1 MTQKEIDKFLANT
14 KVSISDSL
22 FNSKNVEYIN
32 IFHENN
38 AAFTHQPETKG
49 TITFISNDVEG
60 TKRFKGS
67 SIMEVISQ
75 MAEFIDTL
83 K

>member
-1 MTQKEIDKFLANT
+1 MKSIELLGNT

-22 FNSKNVEYIN
+22 FSSKNVKYIKILHDN
-32 IFHENN
+32 D
-38 AAFTHQPETKG
+38 AAFTHKPETEG
-49 TITFISNDVEG
+49 AITFISNDVEG
-60 TKRFKGS
+60 KKKFKGS

>member
-1 MTQKEIDKFLANT
+1 MNSIRLLGNT

-22 FNSKNVEYIN
+22 FNSKNVEYIQV
-32 IFHENN
+32 FYTKEE
-38 AAFTHQPETKG
+38 AFTRKPEARG
-49 TITFISNDVEG
+49 EITFISNDVEG
-60 TKRFKGS
+60 RKKFKGS

>member
-1 MTQKEIDKFLANT
+1 MDSIRLLGNT

-22 FNSKNVEYIN
+22 FNSKNIKYIYIYHAN
-32 IFHENN
+32 DTIL
-38 AAFTHQPETKG
+38 THKPETEG
-49 TITFISNDVEG
+49 TITFIYNDVEG
-60 TKRFKGS
+60 KKKFKGS
-67 SIMEVISQ
+67 NIMEVIAQ

>member
-1 MTQKEIDKFLANT
+1 MNSIRLLGNT

-22 FNSKNVEYIN
+22 FNSKNIKYIQ
-32 IFHENN
+32 IFHDNN
-38 AAFTHQPETKG
+38 AAFTHKPETEG
-49 TITFISNDVEG
+49 IITFISNDVEG

-83 K
+83 R

>member
-1 MTQKEIDKFLANT
+1 MESIRLLGNT

-22 FNSKNVEYIN
+22 FNSNNVEYIT
-32 IFHENN
+32 IFHDTN
-38 AAFTHQPETKG
+38 AAFTNMPETEAE
-49 TITFISNDVEG
+49 ITFTSNDVEG
-60 TKRFKGS
+60 TKKFKGS
-67 SIMEVISQ
+67 NVMEVISQ

>member
-1 MTQKEIDKFLANT
+1 MESMRLLGNT

-22 FNSKNVEYIN
+22 FSSKNIKYIQ
-32 IFHENN
+32 IFHDNN
-38 AAFTHQPETKG
+38 AAFTHEPVTKG
-49 TITFISNDVEG
+49 TITFVSNDVEG
-60 TKRFKGS
+60 AKRFKGS
-67 SIMEVISQ
+67 NIMEVIAQ

>member
-1 MTQKEIDKFLANT
+1 MGSIRLLGNT

-22 FNSKNVEYIN
+22 FSSKNVKYIQ
-32 IFHENN
+32 IFHDND
-38 AAFTHQPETKG
+38 AAFTHHPETKG

-60 TKRFKGS
+60 KKKFKGS

-83 K
+83 R

>member
-1 MTQKEIDKFLANT
+1 MDIARLLGNT

-22 FNSKNVEYIN
+22 FNSKNIKYIYIHHIN
-32 IFHENN
+32 D
-38 AAFTHQPETKG
+38 AAFTHEPETTGK
-49 TITFISNDVEG
+49 ITFIINDVEG
-60 TKRFKGS
+60 AKKFNGS
-67 SIMEVISQ
+67 NIMEVISQ

>member
-1 MTQKEIDKFLANT
+1 MDSIRLLGNT
-14 KVSISDSL
+14 RVSISDSL
-22 FNSKNVEYIN
+22 FNSKNIEYIYIYHDN
-32 IFHENN
+32 D
-38 AAFTHQPETKG
+38 AAFTHKPETEG

-60 TKRFKGS
+60 KKKFKGS

>member
-1 MTQKEIDKFLANT
+1 MNSIRLLGNT

-22 FNSKNVEYIN
+22 FSSKNVKYIQ
-32 IFHENN
+32 IFHDND
-38 AAFTHQPETKG
+38 AAFTHRPETEG

-60 TKRFKGS
+60 RKKFKCS
-67 SIMEVISQ
+67 SVMEVISQ